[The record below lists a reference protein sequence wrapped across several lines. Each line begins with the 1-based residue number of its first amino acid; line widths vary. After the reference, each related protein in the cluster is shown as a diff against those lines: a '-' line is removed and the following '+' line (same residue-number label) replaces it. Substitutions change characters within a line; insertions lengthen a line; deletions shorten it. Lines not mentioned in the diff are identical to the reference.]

1 MPNPNAPTP
10 ETDLAAV
17 QAQAKRLG
25 LTGKD
30 REEYIHKHMTGF
42 GYKARRTYV
51 VPDDSDSRRGGGFFG
66 RGSSDSDDDGDDD
79 D

>member
-1 MPNPNAPTP
+1 MASKQENTP
-10 ETDLAAV
+10 ESDLAAV
-17 QAQAKRLG
+17 KAQAKRLG

-42 GYKARRTYV
+42 GYRAKRTYV
-51 VPDDSDSRRGGGFFG
+51 VPEDSDSRRGSGFFG
-66 RGSSDSDDDGDDD
+66 RSDDDDDDGGDDD